1 MRLEWALRGV
11 GSTACCSGAC
21 LTAGGRVAIIQDMTE
36 QREIL
41 DIQQQLV
48 NSNQSSMQKYLALV
62 IGRGSWLTL
71 LKYEVIVLLCSAVPG
86 ALGLVLRKALYPR
99 LLKKCGRNV
108 VFGANVV
115 LRHPK
120 KIVIGDNVVIDD
132 NCLLDAKGDSN
143 TGIIIGSG
151 VFIGRNTIL
160 HCKNGDIL
168 LGDDVNIG
176 FNCDIASSNKVE
188 IGRKV
193 LVAAYSYIVGGG
205 HDYTRSDTSVMD
217 QKRTANGIV
226 IGPEAWIGAGVIV
239 QDGCVIGEGTI
250 VGAGAVVTENL
261 PAKVVAVGLPARVMR
276 VREGS
281 GT

>member
-1 MRLEWALRGV
+1 
-11 GSTACCSGAC
+11 
-21 LTAGGRVAIIQDMTE
+21 MTE
-36 QREIL
+36 PREIL

-48 NSNQSSMQKYLALV
+48 RSNVSPMQKYLALV

-71 LKYEVIVLLCSAVPG
+71 MKYEVIILLCASVPG

-108 VFGANVV
+108 VFGANIV

-132 NCLLDAKGDSN
+132 NCLLDAKGESN
-143 TGIIIGSG
+143 TGITIGSG

-160 HCKNGDIL
+160 HCKNGDIV

-176 FNCDIASSNKVE
+176 FNCDIASSDRVE

-193 LVAAYSYIVGGG
+193 LIAAYSYIVGGG
-205 HDYTRSDTSVMD
+205 HDFSRSDASVMD
-217 QKRTANGIV
+217 QKRIAKGIY
-226 IGPEAWIGAGVIV
+226 IGAESWIGAGVIV
-239 QDGCVIGEGTI
+239 QDGCNVGEGTI
-250 VGAGAVVTENL
+250 VGAGAVVTESL
-261 PAKVVAVGLPARVMR
+261 PPKVVAVGLPARVLR
-276 VREGS
+276 ARDREG
-281 GT
+281 

>member
-1 MRLEWALRGV
+1 M
-11 GSTACCSGAC
+11 
-21 LTAGGRVAIIQDMTE
+21 TAGGQVAIIPAMSE
-36 QREIL
+36 PHEIL

-48 NSNQSSMQKYLALV
+48 RSNLSPMQKYLALV

-71 LKYEVIVLLCSAVPG
+71 MKYEVIILLCSTIPG

-108 VFGANVV
+108 VFGANIV

-120 KIVIGDNVVIDD
+120 KIIIGDNVVIDD
-132 NCLLDAKGDSN
+132 NCLLDAKGDAN
-143 TGIIIGSG
+143 TGIVIGSG

-160 HCKNGDIL
+160 HCKNGDIV

-176 FNCDIASSNKVE
+176 FNCDIASSDRVE

-193 LVAAYSYIVGGG
+193 LIAAYSYIVGGG
-205 HDYTRSDTSVMD
+205 HDFSRSDTSVMD
-217 QKRTANGIV
+217 QKRTAKGIF

-239 QDGCVIGEGTI
+239 QDGCNIGEGTI
-250 VGAGAVVTENL
+250 VGAGAVVTESL
-261 PAKVVAVGLPARVMR
+261 PAKVVAVGLPARVLR
-276 VREGS
+276 AREG
-281 GT
+281 GGG

>member
-1 MRLEWALRGV
+1 
-11 GSTACCSGAC
+11 
-21 LTAGGRVAIIQDMTE
+21 LTEGGGVAIIQAMTE

-48 NSNQSSMQKYLALV
+48 RSNRSPMKKYLALV
-62 IGRGSWLTL
+62 IGRGSWLSL
-71 LKYEVIVLLCSAVPG
+71 LKYEVIVLLCSATPG
-86 ALGLVLRKALYPR
+86 ALGLILRKALYPT
-99 LLKKCGRNV
+99 LLKQCGKNV
-108 VFGANVV
+108 VFGANIV

-176 FNCDIASSNKVE
+176 FNCDIASSNRVE
-188 IGRKV
+188 ISRKV

-205 HDYTRSDTSVMD
+205 HDFSRSDTSIMD
-217 QKRTANGIV
+217 QKRIAKGIY
-226 IGPEAWIGAGVIV
+226 IGSEAWIGAGVIV
-239 QDGCVIGEGTI
+239 QDGCTIGESTI
-250 VGAGAVVTENL
+250 VGAGAVVTESL
-261 PAKVVAVGLPARVMR
+261 PAKVVAVGLPARVLR
-276 VREGS
+276 DRDGG

>member
-1 MRLEWALRGV
+1 M
-11 GSTACCSGAC
+11 S
-21 LTAGGRVAIIQDMTE
+21 E
-36 QREIL
+36 QHEIL

-48 NSNQSSMQKYLALV
+48 KSSLSPMQKYLALV

-71 LKYEVIVLLCSAVPG
+71 MKYEVIILLCSTIPG

-108 VFGANVV
+108 VFGANIV

-120 KIVIGDNVVIDD
+120 KIIIGDNVVIDD
-132 NCLLDAKGDSN
+132 NCLLDAKGDTN
-143 TGIIIGSG
+143 AGIVIGSG

-160 HCKNGDIL
+160 HCKNGDII

-176 FNCDIASSNKVE
+176 FNCDIASSDRVE

-205 HDYTRSDTSVMD
+205 HDFSRSDTSVMD
-217 QKRTANGIV
+217 QKRTAKGIF
-226 IGPEAWIGAGVIV
+226 IASEAWIGAGVIV
-239 QDGCVIGEGTI
+239 QDGCNIGEGTI
-250 VGAGAVVTENL
+250 VGAGAVVTESL
-261 PAKVVAVGLPARVMR
+261 PEKVVAVGLPARVLR
-276 VREGS
+276 ARDS
-281 GT
+281 GGV